1 MSSKVKT
8 THAKEQTDQL
18 AVHYLFGDAR
28 PDRNLSS
35 SNAMN
40 ADRNFLYGV
49 VALQANLIDSGQF
62 KQFTEVCAELP
73 TDVNTSFVDL
83 LVERGWIQQ
92 EDKAHLEYLV
102 ERKLKRHAGDAS
114 ASLAIVGSEVKC
126 SLAALSTP
134 EFQDS
139 ITSFLRQRNAMLVEM
154 VKEQKTEIHERY
166 TLSYLHAT
174 GGIGRVW
181 LARDTQLGRDV
192 ALKELR
198 PEQADDTVICA
209 RFLKEAQITSQLEH
223 PGIVPVYELA
233 RRPDTGQRFYT
244 MRFVKGRTLSEA
256 ARDYHARRIAG
267 RADSLEFATLLNAFV
282 VVCKTLA
289 YAHSRGVIHR
299 DLKGQNVI
307 VGDFGEVVVLDWG
320 LAKLVD
326 QSEEEERTPSVSL
339 HHHEGAS
346 VDLTLQ
352 GDTLGTPGYMAPEQA
367 AGRLGLLDRRTDVY
381 GLGAMLYQLLTGKAP
396 FSGVNTAEILR
407 KLQTEEP
414 AAPQQHWAEVPPTL
428 QAACLRALA
437 KEPSARFDS
446 ASELA
451 HEIEQWQE
459 VQRKQALEA
468 LRVSE
473 EMYHSL
479 VESIPVCVWR
489 KDLNSRFTYAN
500 KGFAEFVGKT
510 SEELIGKTDY
520 DLSIPAEL
528 VEKIQRDDAH
538 VMKTGQTLRIIEE
551 HASPL
556 GKVLEVIKIPIRD
569 PRGEIIGTQGI
580 FWDMTA
586 WKRAQEEQGRRQKES
601 S

>member
-1 MSSKVKT
+1 MS
-8 THAKEQTDQL
+8 
-18 AVHYLFGDAR
+18 
-28 PDRNLSS
+28 
-35 SNAMN
+35 

-62 KQFTEVCAELP
+62 KQFTEACVETP
-73 TDVNTSFVDL
+73 TDANKSFGDL

-102 ERKLKRHAGDAS
+102 ERKLKRHAGDVT
-114 ASLAIVGSEVKC
+114 ASLAIVGSEIKG
-126 SLAALSTP
+126 SLAALSDP
-134 EFQDS
+134 ELPQS
-139 ITSFLRQRNAMLVEM
+139 ITGYLRRRNALLVEM
-154 VKEQKTEIHERY
+154 IQEEESEVHERY
-166 TLSYLHAT
+166 ILRHLHAT

-198 PEQADDTVICA
+198 PEQADDKVLCA
-209 RFLKEAQITSQLEH
+209 RFLKEAQITGQLEH

-233 RRPDTGQRFYT
+233 RRPETGQHFYT

-256 ARDYHARRIAG
+256 SREYHEKRIAG
-267 RADSLEFATLLNAFV
+267 KADSFEFATLLNAFV

-307 VGDFGEVVVLDWG
+307 VGDYGEVVVLDWG
-320 LAKLVD
+320 LAKLVNQPD
-326 QSEEEERTPSVSL
+326 DEGQSASVSL
-339 HHHEGAS
+339 HHHEATS

-396 FSGVNTAEILR
+396 FSGVHTAEILR

-414 AAPQQHWAEVPPTL
+414 EPPLQHWAEVPPTL

-437 KEPSARFDS
+437 KDPAARFDS

-479 VESIPVCVWR
+479 VESLPICVWR
-489 KDLNSRFTYAN
+489 KDVGGRFTYAN
-500 KGFAEFVGKT
+500 KSFCEEYGK
-510 SEELIGKTDY
+510 SREEVIGKTDY
-520 DLSIPAEL
+520 DISPAEFA
-528 VEKIQRDDAH
+528 EKYQRDDSL
-538 VMKTGQTLRIIEE
+538 VLTTGQTLRVNEVTAR
-551 HASPL
+551 HA
-556 GKVLEVIKIPIRD
+556 EVREVEVTKIPIHD
-569 PRGEIIGTQGI
+569 EHGKIIGTQGI

-586 WKRAQEEQGRRQKES
+586 WRRAQEEQGRRQKGS
-601 S
+601 T

>member
-1 MSSKVKT
+1 
-8 THAKEQTDQL
+8 
-18 AVHYLFGDAR
+18 
-28 PDRNLSS
+28 
-35 SNAMN
+35 MN

-62 KQFTEVCAELP
+62 KQFTEACAQLQ
-73 TDVNTSFVDL
+73 TDVNTSFAGL
-83 LVERGWIQQ
+83 LVERGWIQP

-102 ERKLKRHAGDAS
+102 ERKLKRHAGDAT
-114 ASLAIVGSEVKC
+114 ASLAFVGREIKG
-126 SLAALSTP
+126 SLAALSAP
-134 EFQDS
+134 ELAPS
-139 ITSFLRQRNAMLVEM
+139 ITGFLRQRNAMLAGRL
-154 VKEQKTEIHERY
+154 TEEETNIHERY

-198 PEQADDTVICA
+198 PEQADDAILGA
-209 RFLKEAQITSQLEH
+209 RFLKEARITSQLEH

-256 ARDYHARRIAG
+256 AREYHERRMAG
-267 RADSLEFATLLNAFV
+267 KADSFEFATLLNAFV

-307 VGDFGEVVVLDWG
+307 VGDYGEVVVLDWG
-320 LAKLVD
+320 LAKLLGQPD
-326 QSEEEERTPSVSL
+326 EEGRSASVNL
-339 HHHEGAS
+339 HPHEAGN

-367 AGRLGLLDRRTDVY
+367 AGRLDLLDRRTDVY

-396 FSGVNTAEILR
+396 FSGVDSAEILR

-414 AAPQQHWAEVPPTL
+414 VAPQQHWTEVPPTL

-437 KEPSARFDS
+437 KDPAARFDS

-451 HEIEQWQE
+451 QEIEQWQE

-479 VESIPVCVWR
+479 VESLPICVWR
-489 KDLNSRFTYAN
+489 KDIAGRFTYAN
-500 KGFAEFVGKT
+500 KSFCEEYGK
-510 SEELIGKTDY
+510 SREQVIGKTDY
-520 DLSIPAEL
+520 DISPAEFA
-528 VEKIQRDDAH
+528 EKYQRDDSL
-538 VMKTGQTLRIIEE
+538 VLTTGQTLRVNEE
-551 HASPL
+551 TSRL
-556 GKVLEVIKIPIRD
+556 SEVREVEVTKIPIHD
-569 PRGEIIGTQGI
+569 EHGNIVGTQGI

-586 WKRAQEEQGRRQKES
+586 WKRAQADQHARQKGS

>member
-1 MSSKVKT
+1 
-8 THAKEQTDQL
+8 
-18 AVHYLFGDAR
+18 
-28 PDRNLSS
+28 
-35 SNAMN
+35 MN
-40 ADRNFLYGV
+40 AENFFLYGV

-62 KQFTEVCAELP
+62 KQFTEACAELP
-73 TDVNTSFVDL
+73 TDGNISFVDL

-92 EDKAHLEYLV
+92 EDKSHLEYLV
-102 ERKLKRHAGDAS
+102 ERKLKRHAGDATV
-114 ASLAIVGSEVKC
+114 SLAIVGSEIKA
-126 SLAALSTP
+126 SLAALSAP
-134 EFQDS
+134 ELAQS
-139 ITSFLRQRNAMLVEM
+139 ITGFLRQRNALLVGMIQQQE
-154 VKEQKTEIHERY
+154 TEVHERY
-166 TLSYLHAT
+166 TLSHLHAT

-181 LARDTQLGRDV
+181 MARDTQLGRDV

-198 PEQADDTVICA
+198 PEQAHDAVLCA
-209 RFLKEAQITSQLEH
+209 RFLKEAQITGQLEH

-256 ARDYHARRIAG
+256 AREYHERRIAG

-320 LAKLVD
+320 LAKLLN
-326 QSEEEERTPSVSL
+326 QPEEEERTPSVSL
-339 HHHEGAS
+339 HHNEVAN

-367 AGRLGLLDRRTDVY
+367 AGRLGSLDRRTDVY
-381 GLGAMLYQLLTGKAP
+381 GLGAMLYQLLTAKAP
-396 FSGVNTAEILR
+396 FSGVTTAEILR
-407 KLQTEEP
+407 KLQTEDP
-414 AAPQQHWAEVPPTL
+414 APPQQHWAEVPPTL

-451 HEIEQWQE
+451 QAIEQWQE

-473 EMYHSL
+473 EMYQSL
-479 VESIPVCVWR
+479 VESIPICVWR
-489 KDLNSRFTYAN
+489 KDRNGRFTYAN
-500 KGFAEFVGKT
+500 KSFCEEYGKPR
-510 SEELIGKTDY
+510 EEVIGKTDF
-520 DLSIPAEL
+520 DISPPELAE
-528 VEKIQRDDAH
+528 KYQRDDSI
-538 VMKTGQTLRIIEE
+538 VLTTGQILRVNEE
-551 HASPL
+551 TSRHEELRVVEVTKSPIHDEH
-556 GKVLEVIKIPIRD
+556 GNIV
-569 PRGEIIGTQGI
+569 GTQGI

-586 WKRAQEEQGRRQKES
+586 WKRAQEEQGRRQKGTL
-601 S
+601 

>member
-1 MSSKVKT
+1 MS
-8 THAKEQTDQL
+8 
-18 AVHYLFGDAR
+18 
-28 PDRNLSS
+28 
-35 SNAMN
+35 

-62 KQFTEVCAELP
+62 KQFTEACAETP
-73 TDVNTSFVDL
+73 TDANKSFAEL
-83 LVERGWIQQ
+83 LVERGWIQP
-92 EDKAHLEYLV
+92 EDKSHLEYLV
-102 ERKLKRHAGDAS
+102 ERKLKRHAGDAT
-114 ASLAIVGSEVKC
+114 ASLAIVGSEIKG
-126 SLAALSTP
+126 SLAALSAP
-134 EFQDS
+134 GRAQS
-139 ITSFLRQRNAMLVEM
+139 ITGFLRQRNALLVEM
-154 VKEQKTEIHERY
+154 IEDQESVVHERY
-166 TLSYLHAT
+166 TLSHLHAT

-198 PEQADDTVICA
+198 PEQADDAVLCA
-209 RFLKEAQITSQLEH
+209 RFLKEAQITGQLEH

-256 ARDYHARRIAG
+256 SREYHEKRIAG
-267 RADSLEFATLLNAFV
+267 KAGTFEFATLLNAFV

-320 LAKLVD
+320 LAKLMN
-326 QSEEEERTPSVSL
+326 QSADDERTASVSL
-339 HHHEGAS
+339 HRTDAPN
-346 VDLTLQ
+346 VDLTQQ

-414 AAPQQHWAEVPPTL
+414 VPPRHHWAEVPPMIE
-428 QAACLRALA
+428 AACLRALA
-437 KEPSARFDS
+437 KDPAARFDS

-459 VQRKQALEA
+459 VQRKQAVEA

-473 EMYHSL
+473 ELYHSL
-479 VESIPVCVWR
+479 VESLPICVWR
-489 KDLNSRFTYAN
+489 KDVDGRFTYAN
-500 KGFAEFVGKT
+500 KSFCEEYGK
-510 SEELIGKTDY
+510 SREEVIGMTDY
-520 DLSIPAEL
+520 DISPAEFA
-528 VEKIQRDDAH
+528 EKYQRDDSL
-538 VMKTGQTLRIIEE
+538 VLTTGQTLRVNEE
-551 HASPL
+551 TSRHA
-556 GKVLEVIKIPIRD
+556 EVREVEVTKIPIHD
-569 PRGEIIGTQGI
+569 EHGKIIGTQGI

-586 WKRAQEEQGRRQKES
+586 WKRAQAEQGRRQKGS
-601 S
+601 A

>member
-1 MSSKVKT
+1 MS
-8 THAKEQTDQL
+8 
-18 AVHYLFGDAR
+18 
-28 PDRNLSS
+28 
-35 SNAMN
+35 

-62 KQFTEVCAELP
+62 KQFTEACAETP
-73 TDVNTSFVDL
+73 TDANKSFAEL
-83 LVERGWIQQ
+83 LVERGWIQP
-92 EDKAHLEYLV
+92 EDKSHLEYLV
-102 ERKLKRHAGDAS
+102 ERKLKRHAGDAT
-114 ASLAIVGSEVKC
+114 ASLAIVGSEIKG
-126 SLAALSTP
+126 SLAALSAP
-134 EFQDS
+134 ELAQS
-139 ITSFLRQRNAMLVEM
+139 ITGFLRQRNALLAVGIE
-154 VKEQKTEIHERY
+154 EQASEVHERY
-166 TLSYLHAT
+166 TLSHLHAT

-198 PEQADDTVICA
+198 PEQADDAVLCA
-209 RFLKEAQITSQLEH
+209 RFLKEAQITGQLEH

-233 RRPDTGQRFYT
+233 RRPGTGQRFYT

-256 ARDYHARRIAG
+256 SREYHEKRIAG
-267 RADSLEFATLLNAFV
+267 KADTFEFATLLNAFV

-320 LAKLVD
+320 LAKLMN
-326 QSEEEERTPSVSL
+326 QSDDEERTASVSL
-339 HHHEGAS
+339 HRTDATNA
-346 VDLTLQ
+346 DLTQQ

-367 AGRLGLLDRRTDVY
+367 AGRLDLIDRRTDVY
-381 GLGAMLYQLLTGKAP
+381 GLGAMLYQLLAGQAP
-396 FSGVNTAEILR
+396 FSGVDTAEILR

-414 AAPQQHWAEVPPTL
+414 APPRQHWAEVPPTL
-428 QAACLRALA
+428 EAACLRALA
-437 KEPSARFDS
+437 KDPAARFAS
-446 ASELA
+446 VSELA
-451 HEIEQWQE
+451 QEIEQWQE
-459 VQRKQALEA
+459 IQRKQAVEA

-538 VMKTGQTLRIIEE
+538 VIKTGQTLRIIEE

-586 WKRAQEEQGRRQKES
+586 WKQAQAEQGRRQKGS
-601 S
+601 A